1 MTDTIQAISRQM
13 SQDVRTL
20 STVSQNVAN
29 VNTTGYKSQKLVA
42 GFSDA
47 LNPAVGGHVL
57 DLRQGPMVQTGK
69 SLDVAL
75 QGPGFFQVEQD
86 GQTILSRSGA
96 LKIDADGRLRTIHGG
111 LVMSDSGPIT
121 LSNEAITI
129 KSNGEI
135 WQAGTV
141 VSRLSMVDIEDAAA
155 LQAVT
160 GGYRYKGQMT
170 EWQGSL
176 VQGALEQSN
185 VDVADETIRLME
197 TTRHLESIQRAIS
210 TYDKVLEVG
219 INRIGDN

>member
-1 MTDTIQAISRQM
+1 
-13 SQDVRTL
+13 
-20 STVSQNVAN
+20 
-29 VNTTGYKSQKLVA
+29 
-42 GFSDA
+42 
-47 LNPAVGGHVL
+47 
-57 DLRQGPMVQTGK
+57 
-69 SLDVAL
+69 
-75 QGPGFFQVEQD
+75 
-86 GQTILSRSGA
+86 
-96 LKIDADGRLRTIHGG
+96 
-111 LVMSDSGPIT
+111 
-121 LSNEAITI
+121 
-129 KSNGEI
+129 
-135 WQAGTV
+135 
-141 VSRLSMVDIEDAAA
+141 MVDIEDAAA